1 MTTVELNVN
10 WTIFT
15 KWLDGKIMKIT
26 LMVMITLMA
35 FAMITL
41 MAMMMMVKMGG
52 LEGTNRLRGR
62 VGRPI
67 TPLHTSNPK
76 PTLWS
81 NLDGCA

>member
-26 LMVMITLMA
+26 LMVMITLK
-35 FAMITL
+35 AMITL

>member
-1 MTTVELNVN
+1 MV
-10 WTIFT
+10 FT
-15 KWLDGKIMKIT
+15 KWFDGKILEIT
-26 LMVMITLMA
+26 LMVMV
-35 FAMITL
+35 TL

>member
-26 LMVMITLMA
+26 LLVMITLK
-35 FAMITL
+35 AMITL

>member
-1 MTTVELNVN
+1 MIELSVN
-10 WTIFT
+10 
-15 KWLDGKIMKIT
+15 LDGLRI
-26 LMVMITLMA
+26 V
-35 FAMITL
+35 
-41 MAMMMMVKMGG
+41 MMMMVKMGG

>member
-1 MTTVELNVN
+1 MTTVKLNVN
-10 WTIFT
+10 WKIFT
-15 KWLDGKIMKIT
+15 KWLHGKIMKIT
-26 LMVMITLMA
+26 LMVMITLIV
-35 FAMITL
+35 MITL

-62 VGRPI
+62 VERPI

-76 PTLWS
+76 PTLWA

>member
-1 MTTVELNVN
+1 MVELKVN

-26 LMVMITLMA
+26 LMVMITLRA
-35 FAMITL
+35 KITL

>member
-26 LMVMITLMA
+26 LMVIITLLV
-35 FAMITL
+35 MITL

-81 NLDGCA
+81 NLDGFA

>member
-26 LMVMITLMA
+26 LMVIITLLV
-35 FAMITL
+35 MITL

>member
-15 KWLDGKIMKIT
+15 KWLDGKIMN
-26 LMVMITLMA
+26 
-35 FAMITL
+35 ITL
-41 MAMMMMVKMGG
+41 MAMITLLAMMMVVKMGG